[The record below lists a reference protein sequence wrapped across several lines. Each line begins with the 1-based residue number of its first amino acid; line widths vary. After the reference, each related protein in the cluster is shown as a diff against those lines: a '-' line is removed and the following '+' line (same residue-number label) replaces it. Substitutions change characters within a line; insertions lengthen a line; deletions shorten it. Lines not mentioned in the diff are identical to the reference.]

1 MRGVGN
7 NVRLRLAW
15 RSMTRAFMSAIALY
29 VLRVCMVW
37 EILCDRALPVGAW

>member
-1 MRGVGN
+1 
-7 NVRLRLAW
+7 
-15 RSMTRAFMSAIALY
+15 MTKVFMSALALY